1 MNFCFVL
8 FKYSSASYK
17 SHNACITEAAK
28 YGGLNYKAPAN
39 ANKGQQKQS
48 EWTEVCVLLFFLHLY
63 SCKICTIKILI
74 FLNNE
79 LCLKYNFKL

>member
-1 MNFCFVL
+1 MDCGKDFEYVL
-8 FKYSSASYK
+8 DSIISFKFLFTDIVLIILIYSSVSYK

-48 EWTEVCVLLFFLHLY
+48 EWTEVCFIGF
-63 SCKICTIKILI
+63 
-74 FLNNE
+74 
-79 LCLKYNFKL
+79 NF